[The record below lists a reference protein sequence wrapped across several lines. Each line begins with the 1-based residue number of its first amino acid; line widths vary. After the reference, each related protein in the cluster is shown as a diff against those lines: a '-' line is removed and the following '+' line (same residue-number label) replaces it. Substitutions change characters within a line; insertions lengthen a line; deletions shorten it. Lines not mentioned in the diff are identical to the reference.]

1 MQNRQRQG
9 QTILEQELLE
19 KYQWQTI
26 HYYEGIGKFEGNKN
40 VI

>member
-26 HYYEGIGKFEGNKN
+26 IKKGLGNSK
-40 VI
+40 VMKMLF